1 MTSCERALIEM
12 KWGITFLGL
21 CSAMIAGAQD
31 FGARSIQVDP
41 SFAYYQ
47 DRSPESI
54 VAELKANGYGWVR
67 YFVVRDSA
75 ANAKFVDACHA
86 AGLTVSYTTLGNGV
100 YSTGD
105 LPAGWNSWRMKHK
118 DPKASVTGYT
128 YLCMN
133 HPENR
138 RWKKNAIVTTLQRIS
153 FDGFEIMESFWP
165 AYNGPANP
173 TYGCLCDHCRAAF
186 LRLYPAESTIP
197 EFTDANSPNHFRTN
211 RKLYKSWI
219 EFRARSVA
227 SFLDDIVNGPGGV
240 REKFPKLKVGV
251 WGIADDIPK
260 AVAELKEWEGIAG
273 DFLVKTVQPD
283 FYVIQTD
290 WPDWTKPGL
299 APEYVRGYKPFVDV
313 IRATGSKIP
322 IHVQADIGSHEK
334 CRRGSEWM
342 QKCDAAAKEAGF
354 AGVTA
359 YEYHLS
365 RDIYEAPPK
374 PMSASGASNTVTIVF
389 NKRLNGTNAAD
400 LAKYKVESGK
410 ALSAR
415 LDGNLV
421 TLDVTGQPTT
431 VTVRNLT
438 DDPARR
444 FFKNHP
450 PVAMTNMATVSISW
464 SASR

>member
-1 MTSCERALIEM
+1 M
-12 KWGITFLGL
+12 KWVITFLGL

-31 FGARSIQVDP
+31 LSGRSIQVDP

-54 VAELKANGYGWVR
+54 AAELKANGYGWVR

-105 LPAGWNSWRMKHK
+105 LPEGWKSWGMKYK

-133 HPENR
+133 HPEYR
-138 RWKKNAIVTTLQRIS
+138 RWKKDAIVATLQRIS

-165 AYNGPANP
+165 AYNGPASP

-186 LRLYPAESTIP
+186 LRLNPGESTIP
-197 EFTDANSPNHFRTN
+197 EFTDAAGPNYFRTN
-211 RKLYKSWI
+211 RKLYQTWI

-227 SFLDDIVNGPGGV
+227 SFLDDIVNGPGGL

-260 AVAELKEWEGIAG
+260 AVTELKEWEGIDGAL
-273 DFLVKTVQPD
+273 LVKTVRPD

-290 WPDWTKPGL
+290 WPDWTKPNL
-299 APEYVRGYKPFVDV
+299 APEYVRGYKPFVDA

-322 IHVQADIGSHEK
+322 IHVQADNGSYEK
-334 CRRGSEWM
+334 CRRGDEWM
-342 QKCDAAAKEAGF
+342 RKCEAAAREAGMS
-354 AGVTA
+354 GVTA

-365 RDIYEAPPK
+365 LDIYEAPPK
-374 PMSASGASNTVTIVF
+374 PMSASGASNIVTIIF
-389 NKRLNGTNAAD
+389 NKRLDTAKAID
-400 LAKYKVESGK
+400 LGNYTVASGR
-410 ALSAR
+410 LVSAQV
-415 LDGNLV
+415 DGNLV
-421 TLDVTGQPTT
+421 KLKVSGRPTSVTA
-431 VTVRNLT
+431 RNLA
-438 DDPARR
+438 DDPTRR

-450 PVAMTNMATVSISW
+450 PVVMTNPVTVPVEW
-464 SASR
+464 SSKP